1 MTTIS
6 TKLSIKFYFASAL
19 FFFLGVMPVLPII
32 IGLPEGTDNKPFMIF
47 FGLIIGI
54 LGFSMFYA
62 YLKNSP
68 KVTIDK
74 YTIKIG
80 YRTFDI
86 KNIKN
91 IVLTG
96 KKALGIFPME
106 SITILFNNGTKKVL
120 FDDMYSNSSDIKIF
134 IEQVVINKQEY
145 KPKLINKIS
154 RNAIRFEREET
165 FKGNQF
171 INMHG
176 IMLWGLIGFLI
187 FAIFSW
193 NEKQIQTPG
202 LLIFPAVIGIGW
214 FWGFSWLMHY
224 FGLTKDYLIIRNH
237 NFLWMAK
244 IYRLSDIK
252 EVVFEQQGRQPN
264 CMRVITIDF
273 RNRLYPAAPIRK
285 KTWLEMKKELEKKG
299 IKVRDEIYFYEEKK

>member
-6 TKLSIKFYFASAL
+6 TKLSIKFYFAVTLYFIIGA
-19 FFFLGVMPVLPII
+19 MPILPII
-32 IGLPEGTDNKPFMIF
+32 IFGIPEGKHFIIF
-47 FGLIIGI
+47 FGIVLGI
-54 LGFSMFYA
+54 FGFSMFYA

-74 YTIKIG
+74 DTIKIG
-80 YRTFDI
+80 HMTFYV
-86 KNIKN
+86 KNIKD

-96 KKALGIFPME
+96 KRELGLFPME
-106 SITILFNNGTKKVL
+106 SITILFDNGTKKVL
-120 FDDMYSNSSDIKIF
+120 FDDMYSNSYDIKLF
-134 IEQVVINKQEY
+134 LEQVVLNKQEY

-171 INMHG
+171 INIHG
-176 IMLWGLIGFLI
+176 IMLWGLLGFLI
-187 FAIFSW
+187 FMIFRMTD
-193 NEKQIQTPG
+193 KPV
-202 LLIFPAVIGIGW
+202 LLLFPAVYGTGW
-214 FWGFSWLMHY
+214 FLGFSYLMHY

-252 EVVFEQQGRQPN
+252 EVVFEQQGNLPN

-273 RNRLYPAAPIRK
+273 KNKLYPAAPLRK
-285 KTWLEMKKELEKKG
+285 KKWLEMKRELEQKG
-299 IKVRDEIYFYEEKK
+299 VKVRDEVY